1 MSSSPSPL
9 RSARGSRLALLV
21 VGLCWLAVLFDG
33 LDMFI
38 YGSVLPHLLETRT
51 FGLTADQAGDLGSY
65 ATFGMLVGALVAGTI
80 ADRIGRKK
88 LMVSCVTLFS
98 LASGVCALADSVT
111 VFGLGRTLAGVGLGG
126 LLPTAIS
133 MVSDYAP
140 RGRGAIVIGLLMT
153 AHHAGGILSAYVAKW
168 LIDPVG
174 WRAAFWV
181 CVLPLL
187 FAPVLAKVLPES
199 LSFLVA
205 KGRGEEAE
213 ALAERYD
220 VEVPAVRTGGA
231 GDRWTNL
238 ANLFRGNEWIQTLL
252 YWVASFGGLLLVYG
266 VATWLPTLMRAEG
279 YALGSALSFV
289 VVFNL
294 GGIVGMLVA
303 GRAADRFGAPR
314 ISALWFALTAAGV
327 FMLSIHMDMT
337 VTMIVVFFTG
347 VFLNSAQTM
356 IYATVSIRSDADNR
370 ATAVGWTSGMGRFG
384 AVFGPWLGGRLL
396 ASGNGDW
403 GFTAFAV
410 AGVSSMVFIGIAAL
424 RSSRQ
429 RATCS
434 ERELVAAHRPERPPR
449 GPGRTPA
456 TARTGS
462 RRSA

>member
-9 RSARGSRLALLV
+9 LSARGSRLALLV

-80 ADRIGRKK
+80 ADRIGRKR
-88 LMVSCVTLFS
+88 LMVACVTLFS
-98 LASGVCALADSVT
+98 LASGVCALADGVA

-140 RGRGAIVIGLLMT
+140 RGRGALVIGLLMT

-187 FAPVLAKVLPES
+187 FAPVLAKLLPES

-205 KGRGEEAE
+205 KGRGEEAR

-220 VEVPAVRTGGA
+220 VEVPAARTGGA
-231 GDRWTNL
+231 GDRWTGL
-238 ANLFRGNEWIQTLL
+238 ATLFRGNEWIQTLL

-279 YALGSALSFV
+279 YELGSALSFV

-314 ISALWFALTAAGV
+314 ISALWFGLTAAGV
-327 FMLSIHMDMT
+327 FLLSVHMPMT
-337 VTMIVVFFTG
+337 VTMIVVFLTG

-356 IYATVSIRSDADNR
+356 IYATVSIRSAADNR

-384 AVFGPWLGGRLL
+384 AVFGPWLGGQLL
-396 ASGNGDW
+396 ASGNGDR

-410 AGVSSMVFIGIAAL
+410 AGLSSMVFIGIAAL
-424 RSSRQ
+424 RTSKRTPSGG
-429 RATCS
+429 
-434 ERELVAAHRPERPPR
+434 ERELVAAH
-449 GPGRTPA
+449 
-456 TARTGS
+456 
-462 RRSA
+462 

>member
-1 MSSSPSPL
+1 MSSSPSL
-9 RSARGSRLALLV
+9 LSARSSRLALLV

-38 YGSVLPHLLETRT
+38 YGSVLPHLLETKT
-51 FGLTADQAGDLGSY
+51 FGLTPDTAGDLGSY
-65 ATFGMLVGALVAGTI
+65 ATFGMLVGALTAGTI
-80 ADRIGRKK
+80 ADRVGRKK
-88 LMVSCVTLFS
+88 LMVGCVILFS
-98 LASGVCALADSVT
+98 LASGLCAISGSVE

-140 RGRGAIVIGLLMT
+140 RGRGALIIGLLMT

-187 FAPVLAKVLPES
+187 FAPVLAKFLPES

-205 KGRGEEAE
+205 KGRSTEAA

-220 VEVPAVRTGGA
+220 VELPAAA
-231 GDRWTNL
+231 GKKTAADRWDAL
-238 ANLFRGNEWIQTLL
+238 LNLFRGGEWTQTLL
-252 YWVASFGGLLLVYG
+252 YWIASFGGLLLVYG
-266 VATWLPTLMRAEG
+266 VATWLPTLMRTEG
-279 YALGSALSFV
+279 YALGDALSFV

-327 FMLSIHMDMT
+327 FLLSVHMAQT
-337 VTMIVVFFTG
+337 VTMIVVFLTG

-356 IYATVSIRSDADNR
+356 IYATVSIRSTPDNR
-370 ATAVGWTSGMGRFG
+370 ATSVGWTSGMGRFG
-384 AVFGPWLGGRLL
+384 AVFGPWLGGQLL

-403 GFTAFAV
+403 GFTAFAI
-410 AGVSSMVFIGIAAL
+410 AGLSSMVFIGIAAL
-424 RSSRQ
+424 RSSKQ
-429 RATCS
+429 AASGS
-434 ERELVAAHRPERPPR
+434 EQELVAAH
-449 GPGRTPA
+449 
-456 TARTGS
+456 
-462 RRSA
+462 

>member
-9 RSARGSRLALLV
+9 SARGSRLALLV

-38 YGSVLPHLLETRT
+38 YGSVLPHLLETGT
-51 FGLTADQAGDLGSY
+51 FGLTPDRAGDLGSY
-65 ATFGMLVGALVAGTI
+65 ATFGMLIGALAAGTI

-88 LMVSCVTLFS
+88 LMVSCVALFS
-98 LASGVCALADSVT
+98 LASGLCALADGVA

-168 LIDPVG
+168 LVEPVG

-187 FAPVLAKVLPES
+187 FAPVLARFLPES

-205 KGRGEEAE
+205 KGRTEEAR
-213 ALAERYD
+213 ALAARYD
-220 VEVPAVRTGGA
+220 VEVPAARSAKAAPGE
-231 GDRWTNL
+231 RWANL
-238 ANLFRGNEWIQTLL
+238 VTLFRGREWTQTLL
-252 YWVASFGGLLLVYG
+252 YWLASFGGLLLVYG

-279 YALGSALSFV
+279 YELGSALSFV

-314 ISALWFALTAAGV
+314 ISAIWFALTAAGV
-327 FMLSIHMDMT
+327 YLLSVHMPMT
-337 VTMIVVFFTG
+337 VTMVVVFLTG

-356 IYATVSIRSDADNR
+356 IYATVSIRSHPDNR

-384 AVFGPWLGGRLL
+384 AVFGPWLGGQLL
-396 ASGNGDW
+396 ASNQGDW
-403 GFTAFAV
+403 GFTAFAL
-410 AGVSSMVFIGIAAL
+410 AGVSSMVFIGAAAL
-424 RSSRQ
+424 RTPPTAAQ
-429 RATCS
+429 DGP
-434 ERELVAAHRPERPPR
+434 REQQLAAH
-449 GPGRTPA
+449 
-456 TARTGS
+456 
-462 RRSA
+462 

>member
-1 MSSSPSPL
+1 MYSSPSPL
-9 RSARGSRLALLV
+9 LSARGSGPALLV

-51 FGLTADQAGDLGSY
+51 FGLTADTAGDLGSY
-65 ATFGMLVGALVAGTI
+65 ATFGMLVGALVAGTV

-88 LMVSCVTLFS
+88 LMVSCVILFS
-98 LASGVCALADSVT
+98 LASGVCALAGSVT

-133 MVSDYAP
+133 MVCDYAP
-140 RGRGAIVIGLLMT
+140 RGRGALVIGLLMT

-168 LIDPVG
+168 LVDPVG

-187 FAPVLAKVLPES
+187 FAPVLAKLLPES

-205 KGRGEEAE
+205 KGRGEEAR

-220 VEVPAVRTGGA
+220 VEVPAARTGSTA
-231 GDRWTNL
+231 DRWTSL
-238 ANLFRGNEWIQTLL
+238 AKLFRGNEWIQTLL

-279 YALGSALSFV
+279 YELGSALSFV

-327 FMLSIHMDMT
+327 FLLGVHMSTT
-337 VTMIVVFFTG
+337 VTMIVVFLTG

-356 IYATVSIRSDADNR
+356 IYATVSIRSDADHR

-403 GFTAFAV
+403 GFTAFAI
-410 AGVSSMVFIGIAAL
+410 AGLSSMVFIGIAAL

-429 RATCS
+429 EPTGS
-434 ERELVAAHRPERPPR
+434 ERELAAVH
-449 GPGRTPA
+449 
-456 TARTGS
+456 
-462 RRSA
+462 

>member
-88 LMVSCVTLFS
+88 LMVSCVILFS

-187 FAPVLAKVLPES
+187 FAPVLAKLLPES

-205 KGRGEEAE
+205 KGRREEAR
-213 ALAERYD
+213 ALAGRYD
-220 VEVPAVRTGGA
+220 VEAPAARTGGA

-279 YALGSALSFV
+279 YELGSALSFV

-327 FMLSIHMDMT
+327 FLLSMHMDMT

-384 AVFGPWLGGRLL
+384 AVFGPWLGGQLL
-396 ASGNGDW
+396 ASGNGDR
-403 GFTAFAV
+403 GFTAFAI
-410 AGVSSMVFIGIAAL
+410 AGLSSMVFIGIAAL
-424 RSSRQ
+424 RSSQ
-429 RATCS
+429 QTATDS
-434 ERELVAAHRPERPPR
+434 ERELVAAH
-449 GPGRTPA
+449 
-456 TARTGS
+456 
-462 RRSA
+462 

>member
-1 MSSSPSPL
+1 MSSSPSP
-9 RSARGSRLALLV
+9 AVRGSRLALLV

-51 FGLTADQAGDLGSY
+51 FGLTPDQAGDLGSY

-80 ADRIGRKK
+80 ADRVGRKK
-88 LMVSCVTLFS
+88 LMVACVTLFS
-98 LASGVCALADSVT
+98 LASGLCAISESVA

-187 FAPVLAKVLPES
+187 FAPVLAKFLPES

-205 KGRGEEAE
+205 KGRTEEAR

-220 VEVPAVRTGGA
+220 VEVPAAKTGGA

-238 ANLFRGNEWIQTLL
+238 ANLFRGKEWIQTLL

-279 YALGSALSFV
+279 YELGSALSFV

-327 FMLSIHMDMT
+327 FLLSVHMPMT
-337 VTMIVVFFTG
+337 VTMIVVFLTG

-356 IYATVSIRSDADNR
+356 IYATVSIRSDADSR

-384 AVFGPWLGGRLL
+384 AVFGPWLGGQLL

-410 AGVSSMVFIGIAAL
+410 AGLSSMVFIGIAAL
-424 RSSRQ
+424 RSSR
-429 RATCS
+429 REPAGS
-434 ERELVAAHRPERPPR
+434 ERELVAAH
-449 GPGRTPA
+449 
-456 TARTGS
+456 
-462 RRSA
+462 

>member
-9 RSARGSRLALLV
+9 SARSGRLALLV

-51 FGLTADQAGDLGSY
+51 FGLTPDQAGDLGSY
-65 ATFGMLVGALVAGTI
+65 ATFGMLVGALAAGTV

-98 LASGVCALADSVT
+98 LASGLCALADGVA

-133 MVSDYAP
+133 MVCDYAP

-168 LIDPVG
+168 LVDPVG

-187 FAPVLAKVLPES
+187 FAPVLAKFLPES

-205 KGRGEEAE
+205 KGRTEEAR
-213 ALAERYD
+213 ALAGRYD
-220 VEVPAVRTGGA
+220 VEVPAARTGGT
-231 GDRWTNL
+231 GDRWGNL

-252 YWVASFGGLLLVYG
+252 YWAASFGGLLLVYG

-279 YALGSALSFV
+279 YELGSALSFV

-314 ISALWFALTAAGV
+314 IAAIWFALTAAGV
-327 FMLSIHMDMT
+327 FLLSVHLST
-337 VTMIVVFFTG
+337 AVTMIVVFLTG
-347 VFLNSAQTM
+347 VFLNSAQMM
-356 IYATVSIRSDADNR
+356 IYATVSIRSRADNR

-396 ASGNGDW
+396 ASGNGDR

-410 AGVSSMVFIGIAAL
+410 AGLSSMVFIGVAAL
-424 RSSRQ
+424 RGSRQ
-429 RATCS
+429 APTGS
-434 ERELVAAHRPERPPR
+434 ERELVAAH
-449 GPGRTPA
+449 
-456 TARTGS
+456 
-462 RRSA
+462 

>member
-1 MSSSPSPL
+1 MSSSPSP
-9 RSARGSRLALLV
+9 SARVSRLALLV

-38 YGSVLPHLLETRT
+38 YGSVLPHLLETKT

-65 ATFGMLVGALVAGTI
+65 ATFGMLVGALTAGTV

-88 LMVSCVTLFS
+88 LMVVCVTVFS
-98 LASGVCALADSVT
+98 LASGICAVSGSVE

-140 RGRGAIVIGLLMT
+140 RGRGAIVIGMLMT

-181 CVLPLL
+181 CVVPLV
-187 FAPVLAKVLPES
+187 FAPVLAKFLPES

-205 KGRGEEAE
+205 KGRTEEAG
-213 ALAERYD
+213 ALAARYD
-220 VEVPAVRTGGA
+220 VEVPAAA
-231 GDRWTNL
+231 GKKTAADRWDAL
-238 ANLFRGNEWIQTLL
+238 QNLFRGGEWIQTLL
-252 YWVASFGGLLLVYG
+252 YWCASFGGLLLVYG
-266 VATWLPTLMRAEG
+266 VATWLPTLMRTEG
-279 YALGSALSFV
+279 YALGDALSFV

-327 FMLSIHMDMT
+327 FLLSVHMAQT
-337 VTMIVVFFTG
+337 VTMIVVFLTG

-356 IYATVSIRSDADNR
+356 IYATVSIRSTPENR
-370 ATAVGWTSGMGRFG
+370 ATSVGWTSGMGRFG
-384 AVFGPWLGGRLL
+384 AVFGPWLGGQLL
-396 ASGNGDW
+396 AAGNGDW
-403 GFTAFAV
+403 GFTAFAL
-410 AGVSSMVFIGIAAL
+410 AGVSSMIFIGIAAL
-424 RSSRQ
+424 RSPKKGAPADTAQ
-429 RATCS
+429 
-434 ERELVAAHRPERPPR
+434 ELIAAH
-449 GPGRTPA
+449 
-456 TARTGS
+456 
-462 RRSA
+462 

>member
-1 MSSSPSPL
+1 MSSSPSPSL
-9 RSARGSRLALLV
+9 SARGSRLALLV

-38 YGSVLPHLLETRT
+38 YGSVLPHLLETGT

-65 ATFGMLVGALVAGTI
+65 ATFGMLVGALTAGTI

-88 LMVSCVTLFS
+88 LMVACVTLFS
-98 LASGVCALADSVT
+98 LASGLCAVSESVA

-133 MVSDYAP
+133 MVCDYAP
-140 RGRGAIVIGLLMT
+140 RGRGALVIGLLMT

-187 FAPVLAKVLPES
+187 FAPVLARFLPES

-205 KGRGEEAE
+205 KGRTEEAR
-213 ALAERYD
+213 ALAGRYD
-220 VEVPAVRTGGA
+220 VEVPAVRTGGS
-231 GDRWTNL
+231 GDRRAHL
-238 ANLFRGNEWIQTLL
+238 ANLFRGDEWIQTLL

-266 VATWLPTLMRAEG
+266 VATWLPTLMRNEG

-314 ISALWFALTAAGV
+314 IAAIWFALTAAGV
-327 FMLSIHMDMT
+327 FLLSVHMATT
-337 VTMIVVFFTG
+337 VTMIVVFLTG

-356 IYATVSIRSDADNR
+356 IYATVSIRSDPDNR

-396 ASGNGDW
+396 ASGNGDR

-410 AGVSSMVFIGIAAL
+410 AGLSSMVFIGIAAL
-424 RSSRQ
+424 RGSR
-429 RATCS
+429 RTEGSDS
-434 ERELVAAHRPERPPR
+434 EQKLVAAH
-449 GPGRTPA
+449 
-456 TARTGS
+456 
-462 RRSA
+462 

>member
-1 MSSSPSPL
+1 MSSSPSSSPAPL
-9 RSARGSRLALLV
+9 LSARGSGLALLV

-65 ATFGMLVGALVAGTI
+65 ATFGMLVGALTAGTI
-80 ADRIGRKK
+80 ADRVGRKK
-88 LMVSCVTLFS
+88 LMVACVTLFS
-98 LASGVCALADSVT
+98 LASGICAMSGSVE

-140 RGRGAIVIGLLMT
+140 RGRGALVIGLLMT

-168 LIDPVG
+168 LIDPLG

-187 FAPVLAKVLPES
+187 FAPVLAKFLPES

-205 KGRGEEAE
+205 KGRGEEAG

-220 VEVPAVRTGGA
+220 VEVAAARTGGA

-238 ANLFRGNEWIQTLL
+238 ANLFRGDEWIQTLL

-266 VATWLPTLMRAEG
+266 VATWLPTLMRAQG

-303 GRAADRFGAPR
+303 GRAADLFGASR

-327 FMLSIHMDMT
+327 FLLSVHLSTT
-337 VTMIVVFFTG
+337 VTMIVVFLTG

-356 IYATVSIRSDADNR
+356 IYATVSIRSDADHR

-384 AVFGPWLGGRLL
+384 AVFGPWLGGQLL
-396 ASGNGDW
+396 ASGNGDR
-403 GFTAFAV
+403 GFTAFAL
-410 AGVSSMVFIGIAAL
+410 AGLSSMVFIGIAAL
-424 RSSRQ
+424 RSPAQ
-429 RATCS
+429 APTAGAQ
-434 ERELVAAHRPERPPR
+434 ELVTAH
-449 GPGRTPA
+449 
-456 TARTGS
+456 
-462 RRSA
+462 

>member
-80 ADRIGRKK
+80 ADRIGRKR

-98 LASGVCALADSVT
+98 VASGVCALADSVT

-205 KGRGEEAE
+205 KGRGEEAG

-220 VEVPAVRTGGA
+220 VEVPAARTGGA

-252 YWVASFGGLLLVYG
+252 YWAASFGGLLLVYG

-279 YALGSALSFV
+279 YELGSALSFV

-303 GRAADRFGAPR
+303 GRAADGFGAPR

-327 FMLSIHMDMT
+327 FLLSIHMDMT

-384 AVFGPWLGGRLL
+384 AVFGPWLGGQLL

-403 GFTAFAV
+403 GFTAFAI

-424 RSSRQ
+424 RGAQ
-429 RATCS
+429 QTATGS
-434 ERELVAAHRPERPPR
+434 ERELVAAH
-449 GPGRTPA
+449 
-456 TARTGS
+456 
-462 RRSA
+462 

>member
-1 MSSSPSPL
+1 MSSSPS
-9 RSARGSRLALLV
+9 SARGSRLAFLV

-38 YGSVLPHLLETRT
+38 YGSVLPHLLATKT
-51 FGLTADQAGDLGSY
+51 FGITPDQAGDLGSY
-65 ATFGMLVGALVAGTI
+65 ATFGMLVGALTAGTV

-88 LMVSCVTLFS
+88 LMVGCVTLFS
-98 LASGVCALADSVT
+98 LASGVCALADSLA

-140 RGRGAIVIGLLMT
+140 RGRGAIIIGVLMT
-153 AHHAGGILSAYVAKW
+153 AHHAGGILSAFVAQW
-168 LIDPVG
+168 LVEPVG

-187 FAPVLAKVLPES
+187 FAPVLAKYLPES

-205 KGRGEEAE
+205 KGRAEEAA
-213 ALAERYD
+213 ALAEKYD
-220 VEVPAVRTGGA
+220 VDVPAAKTGKKSAADRFDALA
-231 GDRWTNL
+231 G
-238 ANLFRGNEWIQTLL
+238 LFRDGRWIQTLL
-252 YWVASFGGLLLVYG
+252 YWLASFGGLLLVYG

-279 YALGSALSFV
+279 YELASALAFV

-314 ISALWFALTAAGV
+314 ISAIWFALTAAGV
-327 FMLSIHMDMT
+327 FLLSVHMPMS
-337 VTMIVVFFTG
+337 VTMVVVFLTG

-356 IYATVSIRSDADNR
+356 IYATVSIASEPANR

-384 AVFGPWLGGRLL
+384 AVFGPWLGGQLL
-396 ASGNGDW
+396 AAGNGDF
-403 GFTAFAV
+403 GFTAFAL
-410 AGVSSMVFIGIAAL
+410 AGLSSMVFIGIAAL
-424 RSSRQ
+424 RSARQ
-429 RATCS
+429 GTLKGADQ
-434 ERELVAAHRPERPPR
+434 ELVGTH
-449 GPGRTPA
+449 
-456 TARTGS
+456 
-462 RRSA
+462 

>member
-1 MSSSPSPL
+1 MSSSPTL
-9 RSARGSRLALLV
+9 SARGSRLALLV

-38 YGSVLPHLLETRT
+38 YGSVLPHLLETKT
-51 FGLTADQAGDLGSY
+51 FGLTPDQAGDLGSY
-65 ATFGMLVGALVAGTI
+65 ATFGMLVGALTAGTV

-88 LMVSCVTLFS
+88 LMVACVTLFS
-98 LASGVCALADSVT
+98 LASGLCAVSGSVE

-140 RGRGAIVIGLLMT
+140 RGRVALTIGLLMT

-168 LIDPVG
+168 LVDPVG

-181 CVLPLL
+181 CVVPLL
-187 FAPVLAKVLPES
+187 FAPVLAKFLPES

-205 KGRGEEAE
+205 KGRADEARE
-213 ALAERYD
+213 LAARYQ
-220 VEVPAVRTGGA
+220 VELPAAA
-231 GDRWTNL
+231 GRKTAADRWDAL
-238 ANLFRGNEWIQTLL
+238 RNLFRGGEWVQTLL
-252 YWVASFGGLLLVYG
+252 YWLASFGGLLLVYG

-279 YALGSALSFV
+279 YALANALTFV

-314 ISALWFALTAAGV
+314 ISAVWFALTAAGV
-327 FMLSIHMDMT
+327 FLLSTHMSMGVTT
-337 VTMIVVFFTG
+337 VVVFFTG

-356 IYATVSIRSDADNR
+356 IYATVSIRSTPDSR

-384 AVFGPWLGGRLL
+384 AVFGPWLGGQLL
-396 ASGNGDW
+396 AAGNGDW
-403 GFTAFAV
+403 GFTAFAI
-410 AGVSSMVFIGIAAL
+410 AGLSSMVFIGIAAL
-424 RSSRQ
+424 R
-429 RATCS
+429 
-434 ERELVAAHRPERPPR
+434 
-449 GPGRTPA
+449 
-456 TARTGS
+456 GS
-462 RRSA
+462 RKAPSSAAEQELIGAH

>member
-1 MSSSPSPL
+1 MSSSPSPSL
-9 RSARGSRLALLV
+9 SPSSVRGSRLALIV

-38 YGSVLPHLLETRT
+38 YGSVLPHLLETKT
-51 FGLTADQAGDLGSY
+51 FGLTADRAGDLGSY
-65 ATFGMLVGALVAGTI
+65 ATFGMLVGALTAGTV

-88 LMVSCVTLFS
+88 LMVACVTLFS
-98 LASGVCALADSVT
+98 LASGICAVSGSIE

-140 RGRGAIVIGLLMT
+140 RGRTALTIGMLMT

-168 LIDPVG
+168 LVDPVG

-181 CVLPLL
+181 CVVPLA
-187 FAPVLAKVLPES
+187 FAPVLARFLPES

-205 KGRGEEAE
+205 KGRTEEARE
-213 ALAERYD
+213 LAGRYD
-220 VEVPAVRTGGA
+220 VELPAAA
-231 GDRWTNL
+231 GKKTAADRWD
-238 ANLFRGNEWIQTLL
+238 AMVGLFRGGEWTQTLL
-252 YWVASFGGLLLVYG
+252 YWLASFGGLLLVYG

-279 YALGSALSFV
+279 YELANALTFV

-314 ISALWFALTAAGV
+314 ISAIWFALTAVGV
-327 FMLSIHMDMT
+327 FLLGVHMAQA
-337 VTMIVVFFTG
+337 VTMVVVFLTG

-356 IYATVSIRSDADNR
+356 IYATVSIRSTPDNR

-384 AVFGPWLGGRLL
+384 AVFGPWLGGQLL
-396 ASGNGDW
+396 AAGNGDW
-403 GFTAFAV
+403 GFTAFAL

-424 RSSRQ
+424 RSAKSD
-429 RATCS
+429 TPTDS
-434 ERELVAAHRPERPPR
+434 ERKLVTAH
-449 GPGRTPA
+449 
-456 TARTGS
+456 
-462 RRSA
+462 

>member
-9 RSARGSRLALLV
+9 LSARGSRLALLV

-38 YGSVLPHLLETRT
+38 YGSVLPHLLETKT

-187 FAPVLAKVLPES
+187 FAPVLAKLLPES

-205 KGRGEEAE
+205 KGRGEEAK

-220 VEVPAVRTGGA
+220 VKVPAARSDGA

-327 FMLSIHMDMT
+327 FLLSIHMDMT

-384 AVFGPWLGGRLL
+384 AVFGPWLGGQLL

-403 GFTAFAV
+403 GFTAFAI
-410 AGVSSMVFIGIAAL
+410 AGLSSMVFIGIAAL
-424 RSSRQ
+424 RSSQ
-429 RATCS
+429 QTATDS
-434 ERELVAAHRPERPPR
+434 ERELVAAH
-449 GPGRTPA
+449 
-456 TARTGS
+456 
-462 RRSA
+462 

>member
-88 LMVSCVTLFS
+88 LMVSCVILFS

-187 FAPVLAKVLPES
+187 FAPVLAKLLPES
-199 LSFLVA
+199 LGFLVA
-205 KGRGEEAE
+205 KGRGEEAW

-220 VEVPAVRTGGA
+220 VEVPAARTGGA

-279 YALGSALSFV
+279 YELGSALSFV

-327 FMLSIHMDMT
+327 FLLSVHMDMT

-384 AVFGPWLGGRLL
+384 AVFGPWLGGQLL

-403 GFTAFAV
+403 GFTAFAI

-424 RSSRQ
+424 RSAQ
-429 RATCS
+429 QTATGS
-434 ERELVAAHRPERPPR
+434 ERELVAAH
-449 GPGRTPA
+449 
-456 TARTGS
+456 
-462 RRSA
+462 